1 MQSNELSKLV
11 QSAIVDLKGLEI
23 IEIDVRGKTSI
34 ADLMIIA
41 TGTSVRH
48 VRSLADNVRLK
59 CKDAGFAPLGVE
71 GDSQSDWVLVDL
83 GDIIV
88 HVMTDEKREFYALEK
103 LWSVESEAT
112 AI

>member
-1 MQSNELSKLV
+1 MQSHDLSGLV
-11 QSAIVDLKGLEI
+11 QSALEDLKGADIL
-23 IEIDVRGKTSI
+23 EIDVRGKTSI
-34 ADLMIIA
+34 ADLMIIV

-59 CKDAGFAPLGVE
+59 CKDLGHVPLGVE

-103 LWSVESEAT
+103 LWAVNSEANV
-112 AI
+112 I

>member
-1 MQSNELSKLV
+1 MQCHDLSKLV
-11 QSAIVDLKGLEI
+11 QTALDDLKGIDIL
-23 IEIDVRGKTSI
+23 EIDVRGKTSI

-41 TGTSVRH
+41 TGTSIRH
-48 VRSLADNVRLK
+48 VRSLADSVRSR
-59 CKDAGFAPLGVE
+59 CKEAGQAPLGVE
-71 GDSQSDWVLVDL
+71 GDGQSDWVLVDL

-103 LWSVESEAT
+103 LWTVTSEAS